1 MTDNTSLIKDI
12 FSENGL
18 SKLLN
23 TPRLEKLSRLIENM
37 LETNEKFNLT
47 SITDR
52 TEIVVK
58 HIADSATVIKY
69 IPQNAKLLDVGTGA
83 GFPSLP
89 IAILRDDVKV
99 YALDSTAK
107 KLKYIDDTAKL
118 LELDNI
124 KTVLGRAEELGKN
137 VNYRERFDVVT
148 ARAVASLNVLT
159 ELCIPFVKVGGIF
172 LSMKGANAH
181 EEIDLAKSGVIQ
193 LGGSRFEDLSLSLKY
208 NGIEFDRH
216 LVLSKKVKK
225 TADNFPRMYSRISKK
240 PL

>member
-18 SKLLN
+18 SELLN
-23 TPRLEKLSRLIENM
+23 TPRLEKLGRLIENM

-124 KTVLGRAEELGKN
+124 KTVSGRAEELGKN

-208 NGIEFDRH
+208 DGIEFDRH

>member
-1 MTDNTSLIKDI
+1 MADYIALIKDV
-12 FSENGL
+12 FNKNGL
-18 SKLLN
+18 SDLLN
-23 TPRLEKLSRLIENM
+23 VNNVQKLDQLIENM
-37 LETNEKFNLT
+37 LRVNESMNLT
-47 SITDR
+47 SITDGE
-52 TEIVVK
+52 EIILK

-69 IPQNAKLLDVGTGA
+69 IPKNAKMLDVGTGA

-89 IAILRDDVKV
+89 VAIMRPDVSV

-124 KTVLGRAEELGKN
+124 KTVSGRAEELGKS

-148 ARAVASLNVLT
+148 ARAVSALNILT
-159 ELCIPFVKVGGIF
+159 ELCMPFVKLGGHF
-172 LSMKGANAH
+172 VSMKGSNAQ

-193 LGGSRFEDLSLSLKY
+193 LGGSKFQDDEFTLAY
-208 NGIEFDRH
+208 NDKTFQRH
-216 LVLSKKVKK
+216 IVVSKKVKK
-225 TADNFPRMYSRISKK
+225 TPDSFPRIYSRISKK

>member
-1 MTDNTSLIKDI
+1 MTDNTSLIKEV
-12 FSENGL
+12 FVENGL
-18 SKLLN
+18 DSLLN
-23 TPRLEKLSRLIENM
+23 ADRLQKLSILIENM

-47 SITDR
+47 SIKDR
-52 TEIVVK
+52 PEIVIK

-69 IPQNAKLLDVGTGA
+69 IPKNAKLLDVGTGA

-89 IAILRDDVKV
+89 VAILRDDVKV

-118 LELDNI
+118 LGLENI
-124 KTVLGRAEELGKN
+124 KTVSGRAEELGKN

-148 ARAVASLNVLT
+148 ARAVAALNVLT
-159 ELCIPFVKVGGIF
+159 ELCIPFVKLGGIF
-172 LSMKGANAH
+172 LSMKGANAQ
-181 EEIDLAKSGVIQ
+181 EEIDLAKSGIIQ
-193 LGGSRFEDLSLSLKY
+193 LGGSKFEDVPLNLKY

-216 LVLSKKVKK
+216 LVISKKVKK
-225 TADNFPRMYSRISKK
+225 TAENFPRMYSRISKK

>member
-1 MTDNTSLIKDI
+1 MTDNTSLIKEV
-12 FSENGL
+12 FAENGL
-18 SKLLN
+18 DSLLN
-23 TPRLEKLSRLIENM
+23 ADRLQKLSILIENM

-47 SITDR
+47 SIKDR
-52 TEIVVK
+52 PEIAVK
-58 HIADSATVIKY
+58 HIADSATVIKH
-69 IPQNAKLLDVGTGA
+69 IPKNAKLLDVGTGA

-118 LELDNI
+118 LGLENI
-124 KTVLGRAEELGKN
+124 KTVSGRAEELGKI

-159 ELCIPFVKVGGIF
+159 ELCIPFVKLGGIF
-172 LSMKGANAH
+172 LSMKGSNAP
-181 EEIDLAKSGVIQ
+181 EEINLAKSGVIQ
-193 LGGSRFEDLSLSLKY
+193 LGGSKFEDIPLNLKY

-216 LVLSKKVKK
+216 LVISKKVKK